1 MLYMTLICF
10 DPPGYGVLSV
20 RNKGQDFQTAL
31 DQISR
36 KTMFDISSLPKGYHT
51 IPNIPTSKFRQPLVV
66 GVINSVLL
74 FFFNLW

>member
-1 MLYMTLICF
+1 MTLICF

-51 IPNIPTSKFRQPLVV
+51 IPNIPNFK
-66 GVINSVLL
+66 I
-74 FFFNLW
+74 